1 MLAVPVSYRLIG
13 SLAFAIAS
21 ALVAFLV
28 LGSYTRHVTLPGQL
42 TPAGGVI
49 AVYPLQ
55 HGTIVAKRVSEGD
68 AVARGDVL
76 FVISGERRSASL
88 GDTHALIGDRLAA
101 RRKSLAAQIGETR
114 LLEQAERSALKKRA
128 AALTAE
134 LHRLDR
140 AIADQTDRVELAEEA
155 VMRYVEMHAEGFVSR
170 EHLESRREQR
180 LDQRARLSSL
190 ERERA
195 QLERQIAEIT
205 ADLDNLAIRHRQ
217 QVAELERAIANVDLE
232 ATENEARR
240 ETAVVAPTDGI
251 AAAVVGE
258 IGRGVDTGTP
268 LVSILPGGSRLR
280 AELRA
285 PSSAIGF
292 IEPGA
297 DVRLR
302 YPAYPYQKF
311 GHHPGRVAAISRAA
325 LPGGEQGGPG
335 HDPVYRVVVDL
346 ESESVDVYGRARALR
361 AGMAVEADV
370 RLETRRLYEWVLEP
384 LYAIKMRAAGSGGT

>member
-1 MLAVPVSYRLIG
+1 
-13 SLAFAIAS
+13 FAIAS

-101 RRKSLAAQIGETR
+101 RRKSLAAQIGEPR

-170 EHLESRREQR
+170 EHLE
-180 LDQRARLSSL
+180 
-190 ERERA
+190 
-195 QLERQIAEIT
+195 
-205 ADLDNLAIRHRQ
+205 
-217 QVAELERAIANVDLE
+217 
-232 ATENEARR
+232 
-240 ETAVVAPTDGI
+240 
-251 AAAVVGE
+251 
-258 IGRGVDTGTP
+258 
-268 LVSILPGGSRLR
+268 
-280 AELRA
+280 
-285 PSSAIGF
+285 
-292 IEPGA
+292 
-297 DVRLR
+297 
-302 YPAYPYQKF
+302 
-311 GHHPGRVAAISRAA
+311 
-325 LPGGEQGGPG
+325 
-335 HDPVYRVVVDL
+335 
-346 ESESVDVYGRARALR
+346 
-361 AGMAVEADV
+361 
-370 RLETRRLYEWVLEP
+370 
-384 LYAIKMRAAGSGGT
+384 